1 MFQTLLVQPLFNL
14 LAFIYAVLPI
24 HDFGIA
30 IIVLTIIVRIILWPV
45 VNKQLHSQKV
55 MQDIGPEANRLK
67 AQAKGDK
74 QKEAALLME
83 LYKEK
88 GVSPFSSIV
97 PLLIQLPVFIALFVV
112 LRDIVKPGEFERLGY
127 DFVKNLGPIKEIL
140 TDQSNFH
147 PTLLGI
153 FDLSQTKN
161 WVLAGIAG
169 VMQYF
174 QTKQLAPKNPD
185 PQQKAMFKTT
195 GILFPLLTVFFG
207 YTLPAALSL
216 YWAAT
221 SAVALLQQHLVLNR
235 DVHELEEKVEK
246 PVKPVSKPAPQKS
259 KTKQKKK

>member
-14 LAFIYAVLPI
+14 LALIYGILPI
-24 HDFGIA
+24 HDFGIS
-30 IIVLTIIVRIILWPV
+30 IIVLTIIVRLILWPV

-55 MQDIGPEANRLK
+55 MQDIAPEVNKLK

-88 GVSPFSSIV
+88 GVSPFSSIL
-97 PLLIQLPVFIALFVV
+97 PLIIQLPIFIALFVV

-127 DFVKNLGPIKEIL
+127 DFVKNLGPIKDIL
-140 TDQSNFH
+140 TNQSNFH

-161 WVLAGIAG
+161 LALAGIAG
-169 VMQYF
+169 LMQYF
-174 QTKQLAPKNPD
+174 QSKQLAPKNPD
-185 PQQKAMFKTT
+185 PQQRVMFKTT
-195 GILFPLLTVFFG
+195 GIIFPALTMFIG

-221 SAVALLQQHLVLNR
+221 SAVAMVQQHLVLNR
-235 DVHELEEKVEK
+235 DVQELEDKPIK
-246 PVKPVSKPAPQKS
+246 PVAAPGK
-259 KTKQKKK
+259 KQAKKK

>member
-14 LAFIYAVLPI
+14 LSLIYALLPI

-30 IIVLTIIVRIILWPV
+30 IIVLTVIVRLILWPI

-55 MQDIGPEANRLK
+55 MQDIGPAAQKIK
-67 AQAKGDK
+67 AEAKGDK
-74 QKEAALLME
+74 QKETQMLME

-97 PLLIQLPVFIALFVV
+97 PLLIQLPVFIALFIV

-127 DFVKNLGPIKEIL
+127 DFVKNLGEIKDII
-140 TDQSNFH
+140 TNQSNFH
-147 PTLLGI
+147 PTLLGV

-161 WVLAGIAG
+161 WVLAGLAG
-169 VMQYF
+169 GMQYV
-174 QTKQLAPKNPD
+174 QSKQLAPKNPD

-195 GILFPLLTVFFG
+195 SILFPVITVFFG

-221 SAVALLQQHLVLNR
+221 SGVAIIQQHLVLNR
-235 DVHELEEKVEK
+235 DVQELEEKVEK
-246 PVKPVSKPAPQKS
+246 PAKTAGKS
-259 KTKQKKK
+259 KSKKK